1 MQTSSAHARQ
11 VSLHKLHTS
20 VIRVLHG
27 VRKRSKHSFDGSL
40 LTGMVSAQDV
50 QWQHPTSVSAANV
63 RRTRCC
69 CSFVPCAGHVD
80 HPLPMTVISGQIMKR
95 IVSSFVNFCHCCWV
109 ELEDFQQLSL
119 RST

>member
-50 QWQHPTSVSAANV
+50 QWQHPTSVSAV
-63 RRTRCC
+63 
-69 CSFVPCAGHVD
+69 VPSV
-80 HPLPMTVISGQIMKR
+80 
-95 IVSSFVNFCHCCWV
+95 VNFCHCCWL